1 MWEIRTKT
9 ICRTQSSESKMG
21 KDGNRLLEMKI
32 DRGYEDY
39 FERRDGEE
47 VVIVFV
53 ARTKKN

>member
-9 ICRTQSSESKMG
+9 IRRTQSSESKMG

-53 ARTKKN
+53 ART